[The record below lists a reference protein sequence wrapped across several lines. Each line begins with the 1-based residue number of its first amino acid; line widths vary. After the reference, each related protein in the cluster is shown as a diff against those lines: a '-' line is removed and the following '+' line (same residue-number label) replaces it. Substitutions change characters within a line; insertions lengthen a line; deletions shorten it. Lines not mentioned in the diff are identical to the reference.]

1 MARVPRFQLSPR
13 ADFGL
18 HGGVHQERVL
28 FVYGTL
34 LSGEPS
40 HDRLGGTE
48 RIGEAKTEAI
58 FHLVDLG
65 PYPAIVID
73 GKTAVA
79 GELYRVDA
87 ALLRELDVFKQ
98 APLLFKRVRVPLE
111 DGSLAEAYAMEPD
124 QVRGKRRIA
133 HGDWRKRMAA
143 DLPAHDGPFARRAR
157 GR

>member
-1 MARVPRFQLSPR
+1 MSFLMEARDR
-13 ADFGL
+13 A
-18 HGGVHQERVL
+18 L

-34 LSGEPS
+34 LSGERS
-40 HDRLGGTE
+40 HDRLGSAEKLGD
-48 RIGEAKTEAI
+48 AKTEAI

-65 PYPAIVID
+65 PYPAMVID

-79 GELYRVDA
+79 GELYCVDTR
-87 ALLRELDVFKQ
+87 LLRELDVLEQ
-98 APLLFKRVRVPLE
+98 VPLLFKRVLVPLE
-111 DGSLAEAYAMEPD
+111 GGSLADAYVMDPD

-133 HGDWRKRMAA
+133 HGDWRKRLAV